1 MPPRGLTVSWRRRI
15 SRSTTLQVTTL
26 PAHLAVIMDGNG
38 RWATSRGLSRSDGH
52 RAGTKAARKVVSEC
66 RKLGIRHLTLYTFS
80 KENWARPKEEVSFL
94 FDLFRRFLTNEL
106 DQLLEQ
112 DIRLKILG
120 EVDALPL
127 ATRKV
132 LKHVM
137 ASTEHCAGMTLNL
150 AVNYSSRDEIVRAAR
165 KLAEAGT
172 PPSEITEDVF
182 AAQLYTAGQPDPDL
196 IIRTSGEQR
205 LSNYLLF
212 QAAYAEFYFTDTFWP
227 DFDEAQLHKALEDF
241 AGRKRR
247 FGKTGEQDT

>member
-1 MPPRGLTVSWRRRI
+1 
-15 SRSTTLQVTTL
+15 
-26 PAHLAVIMDGNG
+26 MDGNG
-38 RWATSRGLSRSDGH
+38 RWATSRGLSRSEGH
-52 RAGTKAARKVVSEC
+52 RAGTKAARKVVTEC
-66 RKLGIRHLTLYTFS
+66 RTLGIRHLTMYTFS
-80 KENWARPKEEVSFL
+80 KENWARPKDEVNFL

-106 DQLLEQ
+106 DLLLEQ
-112 DIRLKILG
+112 DIRLRILG
-120 EVDALPL
+120 EIDALPL

-137 ASTEHCAGMTLNL
+137 AATEHCTGMILNL

-172 PPSEITEDVF
+172 PAAQITEETL

-212 QAAYAEFYFTDTFWP
+212 QAAYAEFYFTETLWP
-227 DFDEAQLHKALEDF
+227 DFDEAELHKALEVF

-247 FGKTGEQDT
+247 FGTTGEQDN